1 MTQPQWCISP
11 DGSVY
16 TRSDGA
22 TVTRVKTKTGKRPW
36 AGSYWHVGQWQSR
49 SSGHNVKTAQT
60 AMDNID
66 YHWPNAMIGKTTP
79 PP

>member
-1 MTQPQWCISP
+1 MTNPEWCIRP
-11 DGSVY
+11 DGSY

-36 AGSYWHVGQWQSR
+36 AGSYWHVGQWHTR
-49 SSGHNVKTAQT
+49 SGAHNVKTAQT

-66 YHWPNAMIGKTTP
+66 YHWPNAMTP